1 MNSMYKRQF
10 MMMAGMIL
18 ISFALLGVAFIT
30 LSYQYTVREKRS
42 SMESIAS
49 NVSEYTSEVFTGTIT
64 ASNQSFLR
72 YVESMAKA
80 ADASI
85 MICQRDG
92 EIFYFSDGQ
101 GSYQVIDASVPA
113 SMTRSVLDTGVYEGI
128 STLGGVF
135 SEQRYVTGKAIRLN
149 AVYIQPGQVTVQPET
164 IGMVFVAA
172 ETENITEMWRA
183 FAQIFFFTAIVV
195 LCIAFITT
203 SVTSLRQ
210 TKPLKEMAEAARKF
224 GHGEF
229 ETRVEVGNRKD
240 EVGELAEAFNAM
252 AESLAQSEAK
262 RSEFVANVSHELKTP
277 MTTIAGFA
285 DGILDGTI
293 PPEKEQEALRTISSE
308 TRRLSRLV
316 RRMLDL
322 SRLQSAENVTA
333 QEQFDIS
340 ELMVRVLLSLETKI
354 NQSGLD
360 VATNLP
366 EEPVMVWGDPDGITQ
381 VCYNLL
387 DNAIKFSQEK
397 GVITISITT
406 KGGKAHVSV
415 RNVGDT
421 IPAEELPLL
430 FDRFHK
436 SDKSRSE
443 DRDGVGL
450 GLYIVKTILNNHK
463 ENITVTSENGVT
475 EFTFTLTLA

>member
-172 ETENITEMWRA
+172 ETSSVTEGLKIPVFSSRTALTPITSDA
-183 FAQIFFFTAIVV
+183 DT
-195 LCIAFITT
+195 LCICSQLWLTQRTTPCRSIMHSSSNNSSIKKGSRLWMEFSTTT
-203 SVTSLRQ
+203 SSTFLWGSTFL
-210 TKPLKEMAEAARKF
+210 
-224 GHGEF
+224 
-229 ETRVEVGNRKD
+229 
-240 EVGELAEAFNAM
+240 
-252 AESLAQSEAK
+252 
-262 RSEFVANVSHELKTP
+262 
-277 MTTIAGFA
+277 
-285 DGILDGTI
+285 
-293 PPEKEQEALRTISSE
+293 QERYT
-308 TRRLSRLV
+308 
-316 RRMLDL
+316 
-322 SRLQSAENVTA
+322 
-333 QEQFDIS
+333 
-340 ELMVRVLLSLETKI
+340 
-354 NQSGLD
+354 G
-360 VATNLP
+360 
-366 EEPVMVWGDPDGITQ
+366 
-381 VCYNLL
+381 
-387 DNAIKFSQEK
+387 
-397 GVITISITT
+397 
-406 KGGKAHVSV
+406 
-415 RNVGDT
+415 
-421 IPAEELPLL
+421 
-430 FDRFHK
+430 
-436 SDKSRSE
+436 
-443 DRDGVGL
+443 
-450 GLYIVKTILNNHK
+450 
-463 ENITVTSENGVT
+463 
-475 EFTFTLTLA
+475 